1 MDFSYNFPAVRG
13 IQAGREYYVSMV
25 PLKLLPVFSR
35 LMTKLCRLNVERKD
49 ESMNPVSLK
58 SKSISWIIEQTMFF
72 CIISCH
78 KWRTQVYTLCGWRR
92 RRFDREHGSYF
103 SNQ

>member
-1 MDFSYNFPAVRG
+1 MVHLSIYLSTHHAWLFWSVQMDFSYNFPAVRG

-72 CIISCH
+72 LH
-78 KWRTQVYTLCGWRR
+78 YQLP
-92 RRFDREHGSYF
+92 
-103 SNQ
+103 